1 MRTVYPDMVKVA
13 MPPMPVR
20 QLPDAQLDVYT
31 DDSAFKVAGLRAAS
45 SIDNRLWAE
54 KLSWERKAAYK
65 KWSAIILHEVGA
77 WEIARLEVQCK
88 TMEFARGGLLES
100 IADSLGAKSTSTL
113 HNRAGPTPIHQLLQ
127 GKR

>member
-1 MRTVYPDMVKVA
+1 MRTVYSDMVRVA

-100 IADSLGAKSTSTL
+100 IADSLNAKPTSTL
-113 HNRAGPTPIHQLLQ
+113 HNRAGP
-127 GKR
+127 